1 MTNGTVQRHSENSHD
16 EDDLPKSPSL
26 RRRVTHVLTSHDTA
40 ERLQRRSTSSTGLAV
55 AGEHGME
62 LEYEEWDP
70 STTPFYHHCIAG
82 SVAGVMEHLL
92 MYPFDTIK
100 THLQTATITT
110 TDATAAASAESASM
124 TTMLQRHLTSTE
136 AFGKLWRGAQ
146 AMAMGCIPA
155 HAMYFSSYEV
165 VKAFFLARQGENDT
179 TLGPVGSTVAGATA
193 ALSHDMIMVRA
204 HQVQMCF
211 SLTRASPFETSC
223 LIFAIASCM
232 NACLFIYYVL
242 NYSTRFQLTQSNNDC
257 NWDTIQA

>member
-1 MTNGTVQRHSENSHD
+1 MTNGTVQHSENKHD
-16 EDDLPKSPSL
+16 DDDLRKSPSL
-26 RRRVTHVLTSHDTA
+26 RRRVTHVLTSHDAA

-62 LEYEEWDP
+62 LEYEKWDS
-70 STTPFYHHCIAG
+70 STTPFYQHCIAG

-110 TDATAAASAESASM
+110 TEATATASAESASM
-124 TTMLQRHLTSTE
+124 TAMLQRHFTSTE

-155 HAMYFSSYEV
+155 HAMYFSSYEA
-165 VKAFFLARQGENDT
+165 VKAFFLARQVENDT
-179 TLGPVGSTVAGATA
+179 TLGPIGSTLAGATA

-204 HQVQMCF
+204 RNKFKCVF
-211 SLTRASPFETSC
+211 L
-223 LIFAIASCM
+223 
-232 NACLFIYYVL
+232 
-242 NYSTRFQLTQSNNDC
+242 
-257 NWDTIQA
+257 